1 MGQEH
6 RRAELLAELD
16 QIRGYCAARGLA
28 GGAGGAGA
36 GRAEEEAGHKEKE
49 GAKKDKKKGKAG
61 APGGAPAGAAGG
73 GGGGAGALSD
83 YLRRVVSLSLTKKGS
98 NDGFTSKGSNDGP
111 AEGRKG
117 VVRAVVRALREG
129 YGLDAV
135 LLNEAGWADAD
146 AEAGA
151 GAGAGKEAAE
161 GGARQTALA
170 KALGAFTARVS
181 AQVGVC
187 CCVSVTVLVTAQTSV
202 TAQVLVTACGR
213 QQVSDDGRLD
223 FSALFG
229 DARPVKLEVCSGAGE
244 WAVAQ
249 ARADAGRA
257 NWVTL
262 ELRHDRVH
270 ATFTRMAFAGARNL
284 AAVHADAA
292 AALPR
297 LFPAGAFAAILIN
310 HPEPP
315 QQTGGEDSQAPPLP
329 GPAASTAPARECA
342 RVPAPPRSALGCPG
356 VLFLC
361 ALRGLADSGG
371 SVRLG

>member
-1 MGQEH
+1 
-6 RRAELLAELD
+6 
-16 QIRGYCAARGLA
+16 
-28 GGAGGAGA
+28 
-36 GRAEEEAGHKEKE
+36 
-49 GAKKDKKKGKAG
+49 
-61 APGGAPAGAAGG
+61 
-73 GGGGAGALSD
+73 
-83 YLRRVVSLSLTKKGS
+83 VSLSFTNKGS
-98 NDGFTSKGSNDGP
+98 KDGP

-151 GAGAGKEAAE
+151 GAGAGAGKEAAE

-187 CCVSVTVLVTAQTSV
+187 CCAVLVAARV
-202 TAQVLVTACGR
+202 AVAAQVLVTACGR
-213 QQVSDDGRLD
+213 GQVSDDGRLD

-329 GPAASTAPARECA
+329 GPAASAARAREWA
-342 RVPAPPRSALGCPG
+342 RVPSPPRSAL
-356 VLFLC
+356 
-361 ALRGLADSGG
+361 
-371 SVRLG
+371 